1 MISEKD
7 ATMLEPDIVLG
18 TYKIIL
24 LIHTKSQQDRN
35 YYPHS
40 TNRKWGTE
48 KFVAPNHA
56 INYICL

>member
-24 LIHTKSQQDRN
+24 FN
-35 YYPHS
+35 PHKEP
-40 TNRKWGTE
+40 TG
-48 KFVAPNHA
+48 
-56 INYICL
+56 